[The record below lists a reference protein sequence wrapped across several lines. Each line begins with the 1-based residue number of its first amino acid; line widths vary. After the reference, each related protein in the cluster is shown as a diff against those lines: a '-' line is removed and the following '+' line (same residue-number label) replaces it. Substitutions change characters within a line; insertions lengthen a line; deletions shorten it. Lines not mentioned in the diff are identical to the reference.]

1 MLDLSE
7 AISSTK
13 SRNCR
18 ATEGE
23 ARFALSEV
31 CWRRAWKALRR
42 VYDGALYVP
51 VKDISS
57 TSDVFRLRPDKDSP
71 LIEGGGHRGGWWQVC
86 WFLVEASP
94 LSSIGAAP

>member
-23 ARFALSEV
+23 ARFCAERSLLEA
-31 CWRRAWKALRR
+31 RLE
-42 VYDGALYVP
+42 G
-51 VKDISS
+51 SS
-57 TSDVFRLRPDKDSP
+57 TGL
-71 LIEGGGHRGGWWQVC
+71 
-86 WFLVEASP
+86 
-94 LSSIGAAP
+94 